1 MGIEL
6 DRGKLAAFS
15 RYYKILV
22 EENEKYNLTAITEE
36 REAAAKHFLDSLS
49 CTGILEL
56 SNRYVIDV
64 GTGAGFPGVPLK
76 IYSPEMDLLL
86 VDAVK
91 KKVDFLNELLKRLGI
106 KRAWARWDRAENMGR
121 AGEFREKA
129 DIVVSRAVA
138 PLNVLAELCLP
149 LVRAGGWFLSMKGP
163 DAGEELAASRKAISL
178 MGGEM
183 ERMERFK
190 LPLVN
195 EERTLLLIRKAGAT
209 PEKYPRR
216 AGMPAKRPIM

>member
-1 MGIEL
+1 MGIKL
-6 DRGKLAAFS
+6 DGKQMAAFS

-22 EENEKYNLTAITEE
+22 EENEKYNLTAITGE

-49 CTGILEL
+49 CAGVIRL
-56 SNRYVIDV
+56 SGRYVVDV
-64 GTGAGFPGVPLK
+64 GTGAGFPGIPLK
-76 IYSPEMDLLL
+76 IYRPDMDLLL
-86 VDAVK
+86 VEAVK
-91 KKVDFLNELLKRLGI
+91 KKVDFLTGLLKRLGI
-106 KRAWARWDRAENMGR
+106 ERAEARWDRAENMGR

-149 LVRAGGWFLSMKGP
+149 LVRVEGWFLSMKGP
-163 DAGEELAASRKAISL
+163 DAGGELDASRKAIGL
-178 MGGEM
+178 LGGEL
-183 ERMERFK
+183 ERMDRFK

-195 EERTLLLIRKAGAT
+195 EERTILLFKKTGPT

-216 AGMPAKRPIM
+216 AGMPAKRPIV